1 MYEIIYKIGTGS
13 KAHTYQRV
21 RVQFV
26 AMPLGKVSTYPRI
39 RRGSIYP
46 MEADEYGFRYF
57 LGTLAGFKRKK
68 TNWMHE
74 QNEELTR
81 EQDEFTYWMFGRKR
95 KKIFFWLFSILT
107 SLETMCIPLN
117 LH

>member
-26 AMPLGKVSTYPRI
+26 AMPLRKVRTYPRI

-46 MEADEYGFRYF
+46 
-57 LGTLAGFKRKK
+57 
-68 TNWMHE
+68 
-74 QNEELTR
+74 
-81 EQDEFTYWMFGRKR
+81 
-95 KKIFFWLFSILT
+95 
-107 SLETMCIPLN
+107 
-117 LH
+117 

>member
-1 MYEIIYKIGTGS
+1 MYEIIYRIGTGS

-46 MEADEYGFRYF
+46 MEADEYGFRYSVGD
-57 LGTLAGFKRKK
+57 LSWL
-68 TNWMHE
+68 
-74 QNEELTR
+74 QEE
-81 EQDEFTYWMFGRKR
+81 K
-95 KKIFFWLFSILT
+95 
-107 SLETMCIPLN
+107 N
-117 LH
+117 